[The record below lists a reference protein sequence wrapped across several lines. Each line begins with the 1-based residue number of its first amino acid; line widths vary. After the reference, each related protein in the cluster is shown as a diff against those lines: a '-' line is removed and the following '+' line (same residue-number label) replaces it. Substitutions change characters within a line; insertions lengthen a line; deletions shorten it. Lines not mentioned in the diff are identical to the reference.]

1 MEHSP
6 DSLHFNY
13 DSTFMSGFQL
23 ATLCGPLCDEP
34 MMGVC
39 FIVEDWGFEKDVFS
53 SVHDDVEDLQSNLCD
68 KLDFKEPVSS
78 TVISDTASIG
88 SSGPSSASS
97 TPFGPFTGQIMSTVK
112 EACKKAFQAQPQ
124 RLMAAM
130 YSCNIQ
136 VTTDMLGK
144 SLNIFCL

>member
-1 MEHSP
+1 MSNIDDGVIDDTKDLNQCNLG
-6 DSLHFNY
+6 DSKGNESLDRTS
-13 DSTFMSGFQL
+13 DS
-23 ATLCGPLCDEP
+23 A
-34 MMGVC
+34 
-39 FIVEDWGFEKDVFS
+39 
-53 SVHDDVEDLQSNLCD
+53 SV
-68 KLDFKEPVSS
+68 
-78 TVISDTASIG
+78 A
-88 SSGPSSASS
+88 SSGPSSSSS

-144 SLNIFCL
+144 SI